1 MMRISV
7 FCCFLFSFVLV
18 QAQSQKGDD
27 AYALG
32 VEGIQLIDDG
42 QFDIGIKLLKK
53 AQGLE
58 PQDYDYTFEIGK
70 AYLKNGNPK
79 KAEKYLFDLQYH
91 VSAQADLYLALSSCY
106 AELEELKKAPNPER
120 KKELDALRY
129 GIQKLPSEGILY
141 LQLGKKKLE
150 MEQPVEALAVFESGI
165 EAAPNFAEN
174 YFWAAKL
181 MSASSNDLWAWFY
194 AEICFSMTDDD
205 DLLRSSAIL
214 ISNSLKMVSGK
225 NWRADPEKLDQD
237 FKFVFSENCA
247 TISNKSGLELEKRR
261 CLLENWKYDTFT
273 ISPLFRRMTQ
283 LESKGWLEAYLATIL
298 QENEKE
304 KFLEWL
310 PENVKDFEEYR
321 TWRYWNP
328 IKLMKP
334 INRL

>member
-1 MMRISV
+1 M
-7 FCCFLFSFVLV
+7 LV

-129 GIQKLPSEGILY
+129 GIQKLPSE
-141 LQLGKKKLE
+141 
-150 MEQPVEALAVFESGI
+150 
-165 EAAPNFAEN
+165 
-174 YFWAAKL
+174 
-181 MSASSNDLWAWFY
+181 
-194 AEICFSMTDDD
+194 
-205 DLLRSSAIL
+205 AIL
-214 ISNSLKMVSGK
+214 ISNSLKVVSGK

-247 TISNKSGLELEKRR
+247 TISNESGLELENRK
-261 CLLENWKYDTFT
+261 CLLENWKYDSFT
-273 ISPLFRRMTQ
+273 ISPLFQRVAE

-298 QENEKE
+298 QENDKE

>member
-1 MMRISV
+1 
-7 FCCFLFSFVLV
+7 
-18 QAQSQKGDD
+18 
-27 AYALG
+27 
-32 VEGIQLIDDG
+32 
-42 QFDIGIKLLKK
+42 
-53 AQGLE
+53 
-58 PQDYDYTFEIGK
+58 
-70 AYLKNGNPK
+70 
-79 KAEKYLFDLQYH
+79 
-91 VSAQADLYLALSSCY
+91 
-106 AELEELKKAPNPER
+106 
-120 KKELDALRY
+120 
-129 GIQKLPSEGILY
+129 
-141 LQLGKKKLE
+141 
-150 MEQPVEALAVFESGI
+150 
-165 EAAPNFAEN
+165 
-174 YFWAAKL
+174 
-181 MSASSNDLWAWFY
+181 
-194 AEICFSMTDDD
+194 
-205 DLLRSSAIL
+205 
-214 ISNSLKMVSGK
+214 MVSGK